1 MSCSWRLII
10 GWFVNQHIWVEMF
23 QRQRWCTV
31 MQCLQ
36 VSGVDMCGLHSIDMV
51 ICLWWR
57 LCDLCCD
64 LQCWWE
70 RERARRWK
78 QRLIDDQMNVRW
90 NFALKMK
97 TKSDRWFGCA
107 ALCLKWSTI
116 NSFKFILPT
125 FWSTL
130 AYGLDCLL
138 IFIYLLYLNIL
149 CKNLL
154 DLY

>member
-1 MSCSWRLII
+1 MKCFKDKGDAQWCSVCRSLVWTCVAFIALT
-10 GWFVNQHIWVEMF
+10 WSFA
-23 QRQRWCTV
+23 
-31 MQCLQ
+31 
-36 VSGVDMCGLHSIDMV
+36 CGDVCV
-51 ICLWWR
+51 ICVVI
-57 LCDLCCD
+57 CSAG
-64 LQCWWE
+64 E

-130 AYGLDCLL
+130 AYGLDFLL